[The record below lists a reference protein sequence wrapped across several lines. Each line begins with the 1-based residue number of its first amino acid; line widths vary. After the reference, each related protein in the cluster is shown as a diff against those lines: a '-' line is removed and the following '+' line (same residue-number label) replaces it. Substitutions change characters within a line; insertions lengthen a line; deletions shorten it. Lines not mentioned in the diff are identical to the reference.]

1 MPSRKELRVTLGY
14 ITSKPFA
21 AQLPLH
27 KTSYGDVEAAQI
39 TLQALITHHGLLVVD
54 SLLTKINASETNISS
69 VQIRSMM
76 RAVYMQRP
84 FHNQYTYNLVCHI
97 NTAIGERTTLGRN
110 QATQMLLRAVLE
122 VTRV

>member
-1 MPSRKELRVTLGY
+1 MPSRKELRNHISY
-14 ITSKPFA
+14 ITSNQFA

-27 KTSYGDVEAAQI
+27 KTNYGGVEAAQI

-69 VQIRSMM
+69 VQMRSMM
-76 RAVYMQRP
+76 RAVYMHRP
-84 FHNQYTYNLVCHI
+84 FHNEYTYNLVCNI
-97 NTAIGERTTLGRN
+97 NNAIGERTTLGRN